1 MSRVVLESPHI
12 CLFVCFGSV
21 TAFVPWGQLPREDLR
36 RAPLPPRPLVTP
48 GLVALH
54 VPYPPILIVM
64 HSASG
69 QSPPPSSCP
78 IQISYQVSG
87 LPPPCLPVLHIYLK
101 NPHICPL
108 KKPTYKLCYLLIST
122 ALSKL
127 YLSTDHLPA
136 YFLHAN
142 PFPHLSLTYVAPF
155 LLPT

>member
-1 MSRVVLESPHI
+1 MVHKTAYILFVFV
-12 CLFVCFGSV
+12 CLFEIRNRIFPAGS
-21 TAFVPWGQLPREDLR
+21 TPKGGPREITLYH
-36 RAPLPPRPLVTP
+36 PGHSSPP

-64 HSASG
+64 HPASG

-101 NPHICPL
+101 PHTYEPL
-108 KKPTYKLCYLLIST
+108 KNPTYKLCYLFIPT

-127 YLSTDHLPA
+127 YLLSDHLPA

-142 PFPHLSLTYVAPF
+142 LFPHLSLTYVAPF
-155 LLPT
+155 LLLA